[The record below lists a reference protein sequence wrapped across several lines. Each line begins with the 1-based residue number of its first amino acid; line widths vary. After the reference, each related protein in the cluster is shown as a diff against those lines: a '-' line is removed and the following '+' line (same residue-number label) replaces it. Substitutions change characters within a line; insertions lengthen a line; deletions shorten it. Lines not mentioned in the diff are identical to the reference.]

1 MDLGI
6 LEAVYL
12 IGLILNRLSYNSI
25 EFSLDSYL
33 NLELNM
39 SAFIFLR

>member
-6 LEAVYL
+6 LEAVYS
-12 IGLILNRLSYNSI
+12 IGLILNRLSYNFI
-25 EFSLDSYL
+25 EFSLDYHLYL
-33 NLELNM
+33 KLNM